1 MRHLIREDD
10 PNSDIFFVG
19 SKSKLDDVP
28 TILKHIKRSAHARN
42 ELVGCRAMIV
52 GMPNVGKS
60 TLINM
65 FRNFAVGKKKALAT
79 GDQPGVTR
87 KIGPPIKVASR
98 SYGTHVYMQD
108 TPGVFVPY
116 VQDPEQMLKL
126 ALCGCVKDAVISPII
141 LADYLLYHINLND
154 PDIYRRWSEPTNDII
169 TLLDAFAH
177 NTGLLAKGGHP
188 NTELAAMNFIQ
199 KWRAGSMGGFLLD
212 NVFQEKQRRFE
223 EGLRLKEGTVDGEGM
238 LNRDR
243 APEGEETSGAP
254 VSMTQALKRQRMAR
268 RSVNN
273 S

>member
-1 MRHLIREDD
+1 M
-10 PNSDIFFVG
+10 
-19 SKSKLDDVP
+19 P
-28 TILKHIKRSAHARN
+28 TILKHIKRNAHARN

-65 FRNFAVGKKKALAT
+65 FRNYAVGKKKALAT

-87 KIGPPIKVASR
+87 KIGSPIKVASR

-116 VQDPEQMLKL
+116 VRDPEQMLKL

-154 PDIYRRWSEPTNDII
+154 PDIYRRWAGPTNDII
-169 TLLDAFAH
+169 TFLDSFAH
-177 NTGLLAKGGHP
+177 STGILAKGGNP

-199 KWRAGSMGGFLLD
+199 KWRAGNMGGFLLD
-212 NVFQEKQRRFE
+212 NVFQEKQRRLE
-223 EGLRLKEGTVDGEGM
+223 ERRRLQERTVDGEGM
-238 LNRDR
+238 LDTESVSNGVG
-243 APEGEETSGAP
+243 ASEGEGKSNTAP

-268 RSVNN
+268 KSVNN
-273 S
+273 